1 MTSRVNAPAPWLR
14 RYVRPRRPV
23 HLTILAAPARSQ
35 ITCPYLHGATRYFA
49 LMAVEFKN
57 GGKMRWVV
65 GWFGIHGGTVAWW
78 QFPAVW
84 PYL

>member
-1 MTSRVNAPAPWLR
+1 
-14 RYVRPRRPV
+14 
-23 HLTILAAPARSQ
+23 
-35 ITCPYLHGATRYFA
+35 
-49 LMAVEFKN
+49 MAVEFKN

-65 GWFGIHGGTVAWW
+65 GWFGTHGGTVAWW